1 MPLVTLKSS
10 TYHQLLEQS
19 TSEAE
24 RAFYPSRAIELPG
37 GRVQLALPDLIMQM
51 MREFMLPG
59 EDFDRFDDVIERLL
73 ALHGRRV
80 H

>member
-1 MPLVTLKSS
+1 MPLVTLQSS
-10 TYHQLLEQS
+10 NYHRLLEQC

-24 RAFYPSRAIELPG
+24 RAFYPSRVVELPD
-37 GRVQLALPDLIMQM
+37 GRMQFALPDLILQM

-73 ALHGRRV
+73 AVHGQRV